1 MSVSNDHI
9 DMQGLVDNKLSTS
22 LPEKV
27 TLVETEILSIEV
39 KTSVLVGFN
48 GLSRYYSVT
57 QPIFVETE
65 EGLTYINAG
74 EIQLGDELI
83 GISEDGSVEKTTVV
97 SIELDETESEVYDIR
112 TGPRPWFI
120 TDLFIVIA

>member
-48 GLSRYYSVT
+48 GLSRHYSVT

-83 GISEDGSVEKTTVV
+83 GISEDGSIEKTTVV

>member
-48 GLSRYYSVT
+48 GLSRHYSVT

-65 EGLTYINAG
+65 DGITYVNAG
-74 EIQLGDELI
+74 EIQLGDVLI
-83 GISEDGSVEKTTVV
+83 GVSEDGTVERTIVLSV
-97 SIELDETESEVYDIR
+97 ELDETESDVYDIR

-120 TDLFIVIA
+120 TDLFMVIA

>member
-1 MSVSNDHI
+1 
-9 DMQGLVDNKLSTS
+9 MQGLVDNKLSTS

-48 GLSRYYSVT
+48 GLSRHYSVT
-57 QPIFVETE
+57 QPVFVETE
-65 EGLTYINAG
+65 DGITYVNAG
-74 EIQLGDELI
+74 EIQLGDVLI
-83 GISEDGSVEKTTVV
+83 GVSEDGTVERTIVLSV
-97 SIELDETESEVYDIR
+97 ELDETESDVYDIR

-120 TDLFIVIA
+120 TDLFMVIA

>member
-1 MSVSNDHI
+1 
-9 DMQGLVDNKLSTS
+9 MQGLVDNKLSTS